1 MFQEYEPK
9 QQSSNNKEVKN
20 AFIMASVHRAHPER
34 ERGGNTLPY
43 PTPSRFFL
51 LPSLCAGEGL
61 EHAKVAVILR

>member
-1 MFQEYEPK
+1 MECGPNSESK
-9 QQSSNNKEVKN
+9 KKGGREGGGEGGEK
-20 AFIMASVHRAHPER
+20 ER

>member
-1 MFQEYEPK
+1 MRPEVGEQEKRGAGGGGGEAGEK
-9 QQSSNNKEVKN
+9 
-20 AFIMASVHRAHPER
+20 ER

-61 EHAKVAVILR
+61 ENAKVAVILR